1 MNQRFRL
8 QFEDDKMCCP
18 VCGHQN
24 THIDRVGV
32 YARTEDAN
40 GEPIT
45 VDAVT
50 GYVGR
55 SKRIPRGAAV
65 GDGRR
70 HRIAL
75 IGTCEGGCEFALVFT
90 QHKGETFFEVVA
102 MEWVTL

>member
-8 QFEDDKMCCP
+8 QSEDDKMCCP
-18 VCGHQN
+18 VCGHLN
-24 THIDRVGV
+24 THVDSVGIHAREEDRP
-32 YARTEDAN
+32 
-40 GEPIT
+40 GEHIT

-55 SKRIPRGAAV
+55 AKRIPKGPIGGV
-65 GDGRR
+65 GRR

-90 QHKGETFFEVVA
+90 QHKGETYFEIVS
-102 MEWVTL
+102 MEWVAL

>member
-8 QFEDDKMCCP
+8 QSEDDKMCCP

-32 YARTEDAN
+32 CARQEDQK

-45 VDAVT
+45 VDAIT
-50 GYVGR
+50 GFVGR
-55 SKRIPRGAAV
+55 TGRIPQGPI
-65 GDGRR
+65 GGKGRR

-90 QHKGETFFEVVA
+90 QHKGETFFEIVS
-102 MEWVTL
+102 MEWVAL